1 MILRFKGVQIQ
12 WGLHVHVVHMYCI
25 ILENVT
31 EKCKLQN
38 VCVENFYLSRSADFA
53 LHVGLNEIIKSSN

>member
-12 WGLHVHVVHMYCI
+12 MGLTCTCCMYCI

-31 EKCKLQN
+31 EKCKLQY